1 MTLKPLLD
9 KLTPYL
15 PDYPESGLTNLL
27 VLVLAMLNK
36 RTVCLNKLK
45 CAVGG
50 ILGNSHTRVD
60 SHYIR
65 LIRFFNTYSASDLW
79 LHILR
84 CGLQLLPLKTKYLV
98 LDGSSW
104 QRGQTW
110 RHYITLCVV
119 YRGVAIP
126 ILWQDL
132 AKKGSSST
140 QERITL
146 FDLALEHFSLA
157 GKVLLADREY
167 IGVDWFNYLL
177 DKQIDFVIRS
187 RDYSYFSLIDS
198 GSEGLSVE
206 GMIAKVMRSKKANKA
221 LKKAFRLSPDGA
233 KLWIVVA
240 KNPCPEGKEE
250 FMILITS
257 LDQKVYATVADYL
270 KRWKIEHCFGQLK
283 SNGFDLEVINLGS
296 PVRRRLLM
304 AVTVLAYIL
313 SVTEGLKDYHERVAY
328 KRHGSD
334 GRSYRAVSVFRY
346 GIDQLSA
353 TLRTISQGICYLTQ
367 NLHQA
372 TTGYRSTTLLNV

>member
-1 MTLKPLLD
+1 M
-9 KLTPYL
+9 
-15 PDYPESGLTNLL
+15 
-27 VLVLAMLNK
+27 
-36 RTVCLNKLK
+36 CLNKLK

-50 ILGNSHTRVD
+50 ILGNSNTRVG

-65 LIRFFNTYSASDLW
+65 LIRFFNTYSAGDLW
-79 LHILR
+79 LDVLKGGLR
-84 CGLQLLPLKTKYLV
+84 LLRFKTKYLV

-104 QRGQTW
+104 QHGQTW

-140 QERITL
+140 EERITL
-146 FDLALEHFSLA
+146 FDLALEHFKLA

-167 IGVDWFNYLL
+167 IGADWFNYLL

-187 RDYSYFSLIDS
+187 RDYSYFSLIDAAS
-198 GSEGLSVE
+198 PQQGLPVE
-206 GMIAKVMRSKKANKA
+206 GMIAGVMRSKKANKA
-221 LKKAFRLSPDGA
+221 LKKAFRLRPDGP

-240 KNPCPEGKEE
+240 KNPCPEGKEG

-270 KRWKIEHCFGQLK
+270 KRWKIEHCFRQLK
-283 SNGFDLEVINLGS
+283 SNGFDLEAINLGS
-296 PVRRRLLM
+296 PRRRRLLI

-313 SVTEGLKDYHERVAY
+313 SVTEGLKDYHQQVAY
-328 KRHGSD
+328 KRHGSQ

-346 GIDQLSA
+346 GIDRLSA
-353 TLRTISQGICYLTQ
+353 RLCTIQQGIRYLTR
-367 NLHQA
+367 NLQRA
-372 TTGYRSTTLLNV
+372 TTGYRSTNLLNV